1 MDRSPVRQRRP
12 RAFVP
17 AALTLALWRLRVT
30 WRLLAVTGIGLIAA
44 IMLGVSAP
52 LFTHIALTAGIRDA
66 FANQPANNVLAVTSQ
81 PSTID
86 GAAITSAGTAID
98 QVMQHYLGPE
108 LTGPATRFIATPQ
121 IPLALPRAPSK
132 PSGSAVAFIGLNPAD
147 VAPHLTVRSGA
158 LPAAPTVAPQGSLQ
172 IALTS
177 QEAQQ
182 LGVTTGSTLMLD
194 LSFGQTA
201 SQKPLAL
208 PLLVTGIFDVTS
220 SGDPFWHGQSPFSA
234 QSFNQGAIYPVLADA
249 DSLIQAL
256 AQASVASQGTGFI
269 LPPPQIT
276 WYYTLQ
282 LGVIDSNH
290 IPDLIAAINQAS
302 NAIPGALSAIN
313 GFSGGELTGAA
324 NDLLQTYTR
333 VIVFAQV
340 PVDII
345 VIQVLALVLFFVAL
359 MADLL
364 IEWQSD
370 AIATLRS
377 RGASAGQIFGA
388 LSVQGI
394 ALTIIAL
401 FCGPFLGM
409 VVARGVATSLLVPAD
424 QPAIATVLRDPLAV
438 VWDLRWYA
446 VVTAGVAMI
455 ALIVALRRA
464 TRLDAL
470 AIRREA
476 ARSGRQ
482 PVWQRLR
489 LDLVF
494 AVVAAVGY
502 GLYSYVLSSG
512 ALVPTIRTLLSPLA
526 LIAPCFILVAA
537 ALVVM
542 RVVPGMLNIGARLA
556 ARGRGATVSLALDQ
570 TARAP
575 LPAIRMTLLL
585 ALALG
590 FTLFA
595 LIFSASQTARIKDA
609 TDFAVGADIQGTIQ
623 TTSAVNVSALTANI
637 PGVLASAA
645 GYQAT
650 LQDGSNSQGITYATS
665 LMAVDPA
672 SFSQVVRWSTTYSD
686 EPIAVIMNDLA
697 QRAATTTADQ
707 PIPAYVDDAEW
718 QTLHLAMNLPPAGPV
733 PLASGAPFTLN
744 LPGSSEVLRFIAVG
758 RVHVIP
764 TIYDVAA
771 TDPTAVGF
779 GVSGGILV
787 DYHTLNAVY
796 ARNTA
801 GTGPSGQATGL
812 PGAALVPNTLWLRTV
827 DDPATRAAIHT
838 TLLTSAV
845 PVSALVDR
853 RDLLATAQR
862 NPFQLNMFG
871 VLALGAATV
880 LTLAIIANL
889 VAAWLQARKRIA
901 NFAVLRA
908 LGAAPGQIAAVLF
921 VEQALVFALA
931 IVLGVIMAAIL
942 SAAVLPVMVFTNI
955 LSARGS
961 SGLNDFFLGQNIPP
975 IRLVVPY
982 PALGAVIGGMIVLSI
997 VALALM
1003 TMITVRP
1010 AIGQTLRINED

>member
-1 MDRSPVRQRRP
+1 MDRSPDRQRRP

-44 IMLGVSAP
+44 MMLGVSAP

-81 PSTID
+81 PVTFD
-86 GAAITSAGTAID
+86 GAAISSAGTTID
-98 QVMQHYLGPE
+98 QVMRRYLGPE
-108 LTGPATRFIATPQ
+108 LTGPATRVIATPQ
-121 IPLALPRAPSK
+121 IPLALPHSTQQNGNEVSFLGYNPS
-132 PSGSAVAFIGLNPAD
+132 D
-147 VAPHLTVRSGA
+147 VAPHLTLRSGT
-158 LPAAPTVAPQGSLQ
+158 LPAATPGAAGGSGPTIGPLQ

-182 LGVTTGSTLMLD
+182 LGVTTGSTLMLE
-194 LSFGQTA
+194 LSFGQAFTTK
-201 SQKPLAL
+201 SLTL
-208 PLLVTGIFDVTS
+208 PLHVVGVFDVTS
-220 SGDPFWHGQSPFSA
+220 SNDPFWHGQSPFSA
-234 QSFNQGAIYPVLADA
+234 QAFNQGAIYPVLADA

-256 AQASVASQGTGFI
+256 AQASLASQGTGFV
-269 LPPPQIT
+269 LPPPQIS

-282 LGVIDSNH
+282 LGALDSNH
-290 IPDLIAAINQAS
+290 ITDLIAAITQAS
-302 NAIPGALSAIN
+302 NAIPVALSAVN

-345 VIQVLALVLFFVAL
+345 VVQVLALVLFFVAL

-370 AIATLRS
+370 AIALLRS
-377 RGASAGQIFGA
+377 RGASVGQVFGA
-388 LSVQGI
+388 LSAQGI
-394 ALTIIAL
+394 VLTIIAL
-401 FCGPFLGM
+401 LVGPFLGI
-409 VVARGVATSLLVPAD
+409 VVARGVATLLLVPAD
-424 QPAIATVLRDPLAV
+424 QPAIATVVSDPLAV

-446 VVTAGVAMI
+446 AVTAAVACV
-455 ALIVALRRA
+455 ALIVALRRT

-470 AIRREA
+470 AVRREA

-494 AVVAAVGY
+494 GVVAAVGY

-542 RVVPGMLNIGARLA
+542 RIVPGLLNVGARLA
-556 ARGRGATVSLALDQ
+556 ARSRGATVSLALDQ

-609 TDFAVGADIQGTIQ
+609 TDFAVGADLQGTIQ
-623 TTSAVNVSALTANI
+623 TTSAVNISALTAGL

-645 GYQAT
+645 GYQTT
-650 LQDGSNSQGITYATS
+650 LQDGSNGQGITYATT

-672 SFSQVVRWSTTYSD
+672 SFGQAARWSSTYSD
-686 EPIAVIMNDLA
+686 QPLSLILNDLA
-697 QRAATTTADQ
+697 QRAATATADQ

-718 QTLHLAMNLPPAGPV
+718 QTLHLGPDQPVAANV
-733 PLASGAPFTLN
+733 PLTNAAPFTLY
-744 LPGSSEVLRFIAVG
+744 LPGSSVVLQFVAVG

-787 DYHTLNAVY
+787 DYRALKAVY
-796 ARNTA
+796 AHNAA
-801 GTGPSGQATGL
+801 GSGPSSQVAIL
-812 PGAALVPNTLWLRTV
+812 APNMLWLRTV
-827 DDPATRAAIHT
+827 DDATTRAAIHAA
-838 TLLTSAV
+838 LLNSAV
-845 PVSALVDR
+845 PVNALVDR
-853 RDLLATAQR
+853 RDLLAAAQR
-862 NPFQLNMFG
+862 NPFQLNMLG
-871 VLALGAATV
+871 VLGLGAATV

-921 VEQALVFALA
+921 VEQSMVFALA

-942 SAAVLPVMVFTNI
+942 SAAVIPVMVFTNI

-961 SGLNDFFLGQNIPP
+961 SILNNFFLGQNIPP

-982 PALGAVIGGMIVLSI
+982 PALGVVIGGMIVLSG

-1003 TMITVRP
+1003 TVITVRP
-1010 AIGQTLRINED
+1010 AICQTLRINED